1 MPQQGVLD
9 VTTEFGRMRVEPQEI
24 VVVQQGMRFS
34 VGVEGPS
41 RGYILEVFDNHFRL
55 PDLGPIGQS
64 AALSNACSLTFISF
78 LLYPFH
84 DQALTVLRIRAT
96 FAHLSH
102 GTKTEAASFASSA
115 STKTSCFRL
124 NRSATLIIKYLFES
138 LASSLCMTYF
148 YFARTILVSMLLRGT
163 ATTIHTNTT

>member
-64 AALSNACSLTFISF
+64 SALSNACSLTFIS
-78 LLYPFH
+78 
-84 DQALTVLRIRAT
+84 A
-96 FAHLSH
+96 
-102 GTKTEAASFASSA
+102 
-115 STKTSCFRL
+115 
-124 NRSATLIIKYLFES
+124 
-138 LASSLCMTYF
+138 
-148 YFARTILVSMLLRGT
+148 VSVS
-163 ATTIHTNTT
+163 